1 MNKDTIMEQFKLKA
15 RLLKL
20 LGEELIASQHLAV
33 FELVKN
39 AYDADATYVKV
50 TIDNPSNK
58 SNTKISILDDGCG
71 MTLDTIKN
79 NWLVIGTDNKEKMAN
94 DNKLSSIYHRFPL
107 GAKGVGRFAAYKL
120 GDRIT
125 LNTKF
130 KNSPEYE
137 LTIDLDETSKNE
149 FMDDIKLNITK
160 VSKSD
165 GKIKSESGT
174 LITITKVRD
183 SLSPLTIKK
192 LNEQINTIVSPFV
205 NAGLGIIND
214 KNPFNVKLICNDI
227 DETYVRNIEVTNLD
241 DIIKKSI
248 YRFDFSFEAGELRF
262 NYNFCPSP
270 ILQSRANVKSRSESG
285 KIKRLDIVNEQRNL
299 FMQSLDDS
307 QKLGKIT
314 GVFYVFDFGNDVLQY
329 ENDKKILKDYVRE
342 NYGIRIYRDGIR
354 IYNYGIPGNDW
365 LQLDL
370 ERINQ
375 PGELISN
382 RMIIGAINLEHKSI
396 SVLREK
402 TDRDGFIEDSMY
414 ELFRS
419 IIQSIISKFTY
430 YRNQDKEKLRLILK
444 NPYDRIIDMEN
455 PIADLKKKLRENKML
470 ETVQLEIN
478 KVEKAYNQM
487 RNVMLNSGTALNA
500 AITIHEIEK
509 ILFRIK
515 SDISNKDILSIKQDI
530 DTAVTLIEGI
540 SDLLKKDAI
549 KEYSMR
555 AILENVVCLNK
566 RRFERHSIHFIS
578 PLLENKQEDAT
589 LKFPKRLIT
598 SAIINLIDNAIYWLD
613 VRWAGIKD
621 GQKKLCVNVDKIDD
635 RIALIV
641 ADNGTGFPKGDWA
654 ELFRPFVTTKPMGAG
669 MGLGLYFVKTIM
681 DNINGEVRILLPE
694 DIKSLKKFGTFDGAA
709 IALIFKD

>member
-1 MNKDTIMEQFKLKA
+1 MMEQFKLKA

-20 LGEELIASQHLAV
+20 LGEELIASQHLAM

-39 AYDADATYVKV
+39 AYDADATYVNV
-50 TIDNPSNK
+50 TIDNPSDKNK
-58 SNTKISILDDGCG
+58 TQISILDDGCG

-79 NWLVIGTDNKEKMAN
+79 NWLVIGTDDKEKMAN
-94 DNKLSSIYHRFPL
+94 ENKLSPIYHRFPL

-160 VSKSD
+160 VSKCD
-165 GKIKSESGT
+165 EKIKSQSGT

-214 KNPFNVKLICNDI
+214 NNPFTVKLLCNDN
-227 DETYVRNIEVTNLD
+227 DEAYTRNIEITNLD
-241 DIIKKSI
+241 DIIKKAI
-248 YRFDFSFEAGELRF
+248 YRFDFSFESGELDF

-270 ILQSRANVKSRSESG
+270 ILQSQANVETRIESD
-285 KIKRLDIVNEQRNL
+285 KIKRLDIVNEHRSL
-299 FMQSLDDS
+299 FMQSLGDS
-307 QKLGKIT
+307 KKFGKIT

-365 LQLDL
+365 LKLDL

-382 RMIIGAINLEHKSI
+382 RMVIGAINLEHRSI
-396 SVLREK
+396 AVLREK

-430 YRNQDKEKLRLILK
+430 YRNQDKEKLRQILK

-455 PIADLKKKLRENKML
+455 PIADLKNKLNKNKML
-470 ETVQLEIN
+470 EKLKPEID

-515 SDISNKDILSIKQDI
+515 SDIANNDISSIKQEI
-530 DTAVTLIEGI
+530 NTAVSLIEGI
-540 SDLLKKDAI
+540 SDLLKKDSI
-549 KEYSMR
+549 KEYSMK
-555 AILENVVCLNK
+555 AILENVSYLNK
-566 RRFERHSIHFIS
+566 RRFERHDIHFIS
-578 PLLENKQEDAT
+578 PLLENMQEDVT

-598 SAIINLIDNAIYWLD
+598 SAIINLIDNAIYWTD
-613 VRWAGIKD
+613 VRWDGIKD
-621 GQKKLCVNVDKIDD
+621 SQKKLCINIDKIDGK
-635 RIALIV
+635 IALIV

-694 DIKSLKKFGTFDGAA
+694 DVKSLKKFGTFDGAA